1 MPAITRLFFDRRT
14 SPAPLWAK
22 GMIVGLLL
30 LALAAVCWMIL
41 AASTQNWLRIWGY
54 REAFWQGWI
63 LTVELAAFSLALS
76 TVIGVLAA
84 LARRSEFLPLRYA
97 SLLYIECV
105 RGMPFLVLILLLFYG
120 MPGVAKYGDRFV
132 FGVGVLSLFAGAY
145 IAEIVRAG
153 LESVGASQ
161 RESARAIGLDKIQ
174 TAVYVVF
181 PQAIRQIIPPL
192 TGQFA
197 SIIKDSSLLS
207 IIGLSEFTYAA
218 QQVNSATYST
228 LESFLPLG
236 IGYLILT
243 VPISILSKRIERTLS
258 YET

>member
-1 MPAITRLFFDRRT
+1 M
-14 SPAPLWAK
+14 
-22 GMIVGLLL
+22 V
-30 LALAAVCWMIL
+30 L
-41 AASTQNWLRIWGY
+41 AASTQNWQRIWGY
-54 REAFWQGWI
+54 HVAFWQGWI
-63 LTVELAAFSLALS
+63 LTVQLAALALILS
-76 TVIGVLAA
+76 TVIGVVAA
-84 LARRSEFLPLRYA
+84 LARRAEFLPFRYTA
-97 SLLYIECV
+97 MLYIECV

-120 MPGVAKYGDRFV
+120 VPGIAKYGDRFI
-132 FGVGVLSLFAGAY
+132 FGIGVLSFFEGAY

-153 LESVGASQ
+153 LEGVGASQ
-161 RESARAIGLDKIQ
+161 RESARAIGLNRLQ
-174 TAVYVVF
+174 VAVYVVF

-207 IIGLSEFTYAA
+207 VIGLAEFTYTA

>member
-1 MPAITRLFFDRRT
+1 ML
-14 SPAPLWAK
+14 
-22 GMIVGLLL
+22 V
-30 LALAAVCWMIL
+30 LAGACWSVL
-41 AASTQNWLRIWGY
+41 NASTQNWSQIWNY
-54 REAFWQGWI
+54 RMAFWHGWL
-63 LTVELAAFSLALS
+63 LTVRISLFALVLS
-76 TVIGVLAA
+76 TLIGIGAA
-84 LARRSEFLPLRYA
+84 LLRRSEFLPLRYA
-97 SLLYIECV
+97 AMLYIECV

-120 MPGVAKYGDRFV
+120 VPSIAKYGDRFI
-132 FGVGVLSLFAGAY
+132 FGIGVLSLFAGAY

-153 LESVGASQ
+153 LESVGVSQ
-161 RESARAIGLDKIQ
+161 RESAKAIGLSNIQ
-174 TAVYVVF
+174 VFRYVVF
-181 PQAIRQIIPPL
+181 PQALRQIIPPL

-207 IIGLSEFTYAA
+207 IIGLAEFTYAA

-243 VPISILSKRIERTLS
+243 VPISILAKRIERTLS